1 MISIAISVAIVSLFS
16 FIDAERISSKIS
28 ELANQEIK
36 TAAKVSAHDLANS
49 LTNKFETISSN
60 LVILSKAP
68 TIQSG
73 NQVQGLLDTA
83 QFSTMEITEGY
94 YWLDGNGRMVTY
106 SEADTDKFPDYRGDD
121 LSFRDYFQVPAR
133 DHVAYAS
140 TMAVS
145 VNNVSRM
152 YISQPILDSQG
163 DFRGVV
169 VAAIRTS
176 NLATLLDDEISKEI
190 NSTVIMIDN
199 DGTIVKGRLPGLIGQ
214 NAFSPEVQSQVYGS
228 DISAAEKERVSR
240 FLKASIG
247 ENASGSEE
255 FSVFG
260 QAGLV
265 AYSPVSVAGRHYFTL
280 YVTGPYDLESRVGAL
295 LVEQRQSTVYM
306 IIALGAVAAFIVSMI
321 LRLNRRL
328 EDLVSKKTLQLKNT
342 NESLA
347 DSNRLLTHA
356 NRELATANMDL
367 ADANQRLAGKEK
379 AQREVVNIA
388 AHELRTPI
396 TPIVVLAE
404 MVNPEDGD
412 EKVTISLEQFEII
425 RRNARRLQKL
435 SADLLEVAR
444 IDNQSLALNREVF
457 SLNNNLADIVADA
470 GGFTADERRVKI
482 ELVPTTDQLV
492 VNADKSRLYEVLSN
506 LIKNAARFGDGGKI
520 AVGLKREDGHAV
532 ISVTDQGKG
541 IDPAIAPLLFQK
553 FASFSDAGG
562 TGLGLFISKSIIEAH
577 GGSIRAEN
585 NKDGKGAT
593 FSFTLPLH
601 QIKMQK

>member
-145 VNNVSRM
+145 VDNVSRM

-379 AQREVVNIA
+379 AQREFVNIA

-492 VNADKSRLYEVLSN
+492 VNADKLRLYEVLSN

>member
-1 MISIAISVAIVSLFS
+1 MISIAIAVAMVSLFS
-16 FIDAERISSKIS
+16 FTNAERISGKIS

-36 TAAKVSAHDLANS
+36 TAAKVSAYDLANS

-94 YWLDGNGRMVTY
+94 YWLDGNGRIVTY
-106 SEADTDKFPDYRGDD
+106 SEADTGKFPDYRGND

-140 TMAVS
+140 TVALPVDD
-145 VNNVSRM
+145 VSRM

-176 NLATLLDDEISKEI
+176 SLATLLDDEISKEI
-190 NSTVIMIDN
+190 NSTVTVIDK
-199 DGTIVKGRLPGLIGQ
+199 DGTIVKGRLPGLTGQ
-214 NAFSPEVQSQVYGS
+214 NAFSPEIQSQVYGS

-240 FLKASIG
+240 FLKKSIEG
-247 ENASGSEE
+247 NAQGSEE
-255 FSVFG
+255 FSVLG
-260 QAGLV
+260 QTGLV

-280 YVTGPYDLESRVGAL
+280 YVTSPYNLESRVGAL
-295 LVEQRQSTVYM
+295 LEEQQQSTIYM
-306 IIALGAVAAFIVSMI
+306 IIALGAVSAFIVLMI

-328 EDLVSKKTLQLKNT
+328 EDLVSEKTLQLKNT

-347 DSNRLLTHA
+347 DSNRLLTQA
-356 NRELATANMDL
+356 NRELAASNMDL

-379 AQREVVNIA
+379 AQREFVNIA

-404 MVNPEDGD
+404 MVEPESGD
-412 EKVTISLEQFEII
+412 EKVTISLEQFDII
-425 RRNARRLQKL
+425 KRNARRLQKL

-444 IDNQSLALNREVF
+444 IDNQSLVLNREVF

-470 GGFTADERRVKI
+470 GGFTAEERQVKI
-482 ELVPTTDQLV
+482 ELVPAADQLV

-506 LIKNAARFGDGGKI
+506 LIKNAVRFSEDDKI
-520 AVGLKREDGHAV
+520 AVSLKKEDGHAV
-532 ISVTDQGKG
+532 ISVTDGGKG
-541 IDPAIAPLLFQK
+541 IEPAIAPLLFQK

-577 GGSIRAEN
+577 GGRIWAEN
-585 NKDGKGAT
+585 NKAGKGAT